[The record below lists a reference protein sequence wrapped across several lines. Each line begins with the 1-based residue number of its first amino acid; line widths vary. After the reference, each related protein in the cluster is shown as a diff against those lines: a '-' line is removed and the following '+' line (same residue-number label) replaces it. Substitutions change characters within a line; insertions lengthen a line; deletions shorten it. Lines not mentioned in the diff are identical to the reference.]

1 VFEPDIDFS
10 RIPVGL
16 PNPRVSAPTPA
27 PVAPVAPITE
37 VASGGYAN
45 LGSAINDYKSSLSS
59 GANYSEIDDVD
70 LVGDYYD
77 DIFKNTLGSEAGVFS
92 AFDIIGG
99 EGTMSGAGTPSDR
112 IQIDSDSY
120 FANVNAPE
128 YLRTFTAPATQE
140 TAVSAYQS
148 ISGLQDSEDIAA
160 TLSAHYGYN
169 ITPSEQTLGRFGGN
183 LQSHTGSSKD
193 RLAEFHSFVEPILSE
208 QIPYLQA
215 VEGLTYENALIE
227 AYKRDPMLQS
237 LYAKYDVNPIR
248 QTEDGSTYLYDP
260 FTFGEIR
267 TLEVKDPDI
276 SDIAGAVLPA
286 IAASIFLN
294 PFVGTLASSAATA
307 IPGVTAGTTTANLI
321 ASGLEGAAMASI
333 TGEDPLEGAI
343 TRGLLTGVTE
353 TLGDIPLISEATT
366 DQLINA
372 DGTIT
377 VLERA
382 VDPVLTVGD
391 IVSTG
396 AGLTGAGD
404 DMSVSTPVFNPNVI
418 NLAASAIDELEQED
432 RPISAPVVSL
442 DDVIESIEDSAAPP
456 TTPLTVPELAGIPV
470 TPGVEPIEPPEEF
483 EEDIAPPVVVRPEET
498 VDTGGGGGEAP
509 APDTV
514 FTQEDINSQIAEAVA
529 NATEG
534 LFTSDQVDQA
544 TQEAIDSLPEDTT
557 EFSQDDLD
565 KAVSDALA
573 DAKIDS
579 DAALAGAYE
588 VFQENL
594 PEDTTEFSQDD
605 VDRFIREALEAIPED
620 VTPFNQEDIDTAV
633 QDAIN
638 ALPEDVTEFN
648 QEDVDSA
655 VKEAL
660 AELQA
665 DFTEERTGFESTIE
679 ALESDV
685 EQTEEELAGAT
696 QEIIDLTN
704 LISNLETTSSDLRT
718 TLESTQE
725 DLAGQ
730 REVSAAQQEDIDTLN
745 TSVSDLTT
753 TVENLQTS
761 LQEANDARETA
772 VEQGNQA
779 LADALEQYQELLQDQ
794 ITTSEQILEDAIAA
808 GETALSDAVAAGN
821 AAVAEAV
828 AAGEALGEARY
839 GEGLGTGRGQGAGAG
854 IGAGLGLGLLA
865 GMAGGMGGGTA
876 YTPPDFED
884 YQFRK
889 TYQAPELLELA
900 PQYAGYQAPTLQGLF
915 RGFI

>member
-1 VFEPDIDFS
+1 MFEPDIDFS

-27 PVAPVAPITE
+27 PVTPVAPITE

-237 LYAKYDVNPIR
+237 LYAKYDVSPIR

-286 IAASIFLN
+286 IAGSIFLT
-294 PFVGTLASSAATA
+294 PFVGTLASSVAAA

-366 DQLINA
+366 DQIINP

-404 DMSVSTPVFNPNVI
+404 DMGVSTPVFNPNVS

-442 DDVIESIEDSAAPP
+442 DDVIESIEDSEAPP
-456 TTPLTVPELAGIPV
+456 TTPLTVPELADIPV
-470 TPGVEPIEPPEEF
+470 TSEVEPIEPPEEF

-509 APDTV
+509 TPEAVAQPEEVVVTEPQPV
-514 FTQEDINSQIAEAVA
+514 QEDIFTSTVDTTPFGEEDLAEARSEVRQDILTGQLNEA
-529 NATEG
+529 IEYAEATGNTDMVEA
-534 LFTSDQVDQA
+534 L
-544 TQEAIDSLPEDTT
+544 TQERDRL
-557 EFSQDDLD
+557 
-565 KAVSDALA
+565 LA
-573 DAKIDS
+573 DGPMTGEVIEGPQDVVL
-579 DAALAGAYE
+579 DPVTGEPVEETVYE
-588 VFQENL
+588 L
-594 PEDTTEFSQDD
+594 
-605 VDRFIREALEAIPED
+605 IPTLLD
-620 VTPFNQEDIDTAV
+620 IWNQG
-633 QDAIN
+633 
-638 ALPEDVTEFN
+638 
-648 QEDVDSA
+648 
-655 VKEAL
+655 
-660 AELQA
+660 QA
-665 DFTEERTGFESTIE
+665 S
-679 ALESDV
+679 
-685 EQTEEELAGAT
+685 
-696 QEIIDLTN
+696 
-704 LISNLETTSSDLRT
+704 LETEREVADTLRT

-725 DLAGQ
+725 DLAEQ

-779 LADALEQYQELLQDQ
+779 LADALEQHQELLQDQ

-854 IGAGLGLGLLA
+854 IGAGLGLGLLS

>member
-1 VFEPDIDFS
+1 MFEPDIDFS
-10 RIPVGL
+10 TLPAGLFSSNFPV
-16 PNPRVSAPTPA
+16 VSTPTSTPSPVAAPA
-27 PVAPVAPITE
+27 PSITE
-37 VASGGYAN
+37 VASGGYAD
-45 LGSAINDYKSSLSS
+45 LGAAISDYRNSLFS
-59 GANYSEIDDVD
+59 GADYFDIDDVD
-70 LVGDYYD
+70 RVDDYYNAT
-77 DIFKNTLGSEAGVFS
+77 FKTTLGTIGNVYSP
-92 AFDIIGG
+92 FDLIGG
-99 EGTMSGAGTPSDR
+99 EGTMSGAGAPSDS
-112 IQIDSDSY
+112 IQVDPTFY
-120 FANVNAPE
+120 FANVDAPD
-128 YLRTFTAPATQE
+128 YLKDFKSPATTE
-140 TAVSAYQS
+140 TAVSAYS
-148 ISGLQDSEDIAA
+148 NIGDLENSSDMASA
-160 TLSAHYGYN
+160 LSNYYGYE
-169 ITPSEQTLGRFGGN
+169 ITPTEQDLGRFGGK
-183 LQSHTGSSKD
+183 LEKYTGASGEK
-193 RLAEFHSFVEPILSE
+193 LAEFHSLVEPILAE
-208 QIPYLQA
+208 QVSYLQT
-215 VEGLTYENALIE
+215 VEGFNYQDALQE
-227 AYKRDPMLQS
+227 AYKRDPMLQA
-237 LYAKYDVNPIR
+237 LYYKYDVTPIR
-248 QTEDGSTYLYDP
+248 YDSRGSEYIYDP
-260 FTFGEIR
+260 FSYGEIR
-267 TLEVKDPDI
+267 TIKVDKPNLFEQ
-276 SDIAGAVLPA
+276 IAKAFPTIVLSAALGPA
-286 IAASIFLN
+286 AGSVLASTGIAA
-294 PFVGTLASSAATA
+294 
-307 IPGVTAGTTTANLI
+307 AGTTANAVLSSALASAASAGLQGADLEEALKAALI
-321 ASGLEGAAMASI
+321 SGGTTLAGDFVAGAAGGSATDTIIDSSGNI
-333 TGEDPLEGAI
+333 TFSGGSPSGVLSGA
-343 TRGLLTGVTE
+343 T
-353 TLGDIPLISEATT
+353 DLIS
-366 DQLINA
+366 
-372 DGTIT
+372 
-377 VLERA
+377 
-382 VDPVLTVGD
+382 
-391 IVSTG
+391 
-396 AGLTGAGD
+396 
-404 DMSVSTPVFNPNVI
+404 PVFNPDVI
-418 NLAASAIDELEQED
+418 NLAASAITAPEQEEEE
-432 RPISAPVVSL
+432 VTVSDPLITL
-442 DDVIESIEDSAAPP
+442 DDVLEAIENGEEPP
-456 TTPLTVPELAGIPV
+456 TTTVDVPELADIPV
-470 TPGVEPIEPPEEF
+470 TSEVEPIEPPEEF
-483 EEDIAPPVVVRPEET
+483 EEDIAPPVVVQPEET

-514 FTQEDINSQIAEAVA
+514 FTQEDIDSQIAEAVA

-718 TLESTQE
+718 TLESAQE
-725 DLAGQ
+725 DLAEE
-730 REVSAAQQEDIDTLN
+730 REVSTAQQEDIDTLN

-761 LQEANDARETA
+761 LQEANDAREAA

-794 ITTSEQILEDAIAA
+794 ITTSEQILENAIAA

-828 AAGEALGEARY
+828 ATGEALGEARY
-839 GEGLGTGRGQGAGAG
+839 GEGLGTGRGEGAGAG

-900 PQYAGYQAPTLQGLF
+900 PQYAGYQAPTLEGLF

>member
-1 VFEPDIDFS
+1 MFEPDIDFS
-10 RIPVGL
+10 RIPVGFF
-16 PNPRVSAPTPA
+16 NPRVSAPTPA
-27 PVAPVAPITE
+27 PVTPVAPITE

-169 ITPSEQTLGRFGGN
+169 ITPSEQTLGRFGGS

-286 IAASIFLN
+286 IAGSIFLN

-307 IPGVTAGTTTANLI
+307 IPGVTAGTTAANLI
-321 ASGLEGAAMASI
+321 SSGLEGAAMASI

-366 DQLINA
+366 DQIINP

-404 DMSVSTPVFNPNVI
+404 DMGVSTPVFNPNVI

-483 EEDIAPPVVVRPEET
+483 EEDIAPPVVVQPEET

-509 APDTV
+509 TPEAPPQPV
-514 FTQEDINSQIAEAVA
+514 QEDIFTSTVDTTPFGEEDLVEARSEVRQDILTGQLNEAIEYAEATGNTDMVEA
-529 NATEG
+529 
-534 LFTSDQVDQA
+534 L
-544 TQEAIDSLPEDTT
+544 TQERDRL
-557 EFSQDDLD
+557 
-565 KAVSDALA
+565 LA
-573 DAKIDS
+573 D
-579 DAALAGAYE
+579 GPMTGE
-588 VFQENL
+588 VIEG
-594 PEDTTEFSQDD
+594 PQDVVLD
-605 VDRFIREALEAIPED
+605 PVTGEPVEEPVYEAIPTLLD
-620 VTPFNQEDIDTAV
+620 IWNQG
-633 QDAIN
+633 
-638 ALPEDVTEFN
+638 
-648 QEDVDSA
+648 
-655 VKEAL
+655 
-660 AELQA
+660 QA
-665 DFTEERTGFESTIE
+665 S
-679 ALESDV
+679 
-685 EQTEEELAGAT
+685 
-696 QEIIDLTN
+696 
-704 LISNLETTSSDLRT
+704 LETEREVADTLRT

-725 DLAGQ
+725 DLAEQ

-761 LQEANDARETA
+761 LQEAIDARETA

-779 LADALEQYQELLQDQ
+779 LADALEQHQELLQDQ